1 VSNNILPTLRLLNSA
16 SLVGFSGGLRLYL
29 AFLLVGLTPD
39 IILVIASC
47 LIIYATYQLD
57 RSLENKEDQINH
69 PEFYGA
75 NMKAGVVASGVCA
88 VTGAVLFFSKH
99 LISPPLFPF
108 FVGILYSR
116 GIPLGRSTI
125 KLKGGCGIKNLV
137 IGISWGGTIGLII
150 AALALPAAALII
162 GLYFGMKLFI
172 NSTIFDLK
180 DIEGDLAAGIRTLPV
195 VLGESRLRYFLMA
208 LCLVQHALLIISM
221 ATGLLA
227 SFWILPAYSFCAS
240 TLVICCYSS
249 TWESSPT
256 WLKKKF
262 RILAINYEPII
273 LVALSWFLLA

>member
-1 VSNNILPTLRLLNSA
+1 VSDTILPTLRLLNSA

-29 AFLLVGLTPD
+29 AFLLAGITPD
-39 IILVIASC
+39 IVLVIASC

-69 PEFYGA
+69 PEFCGA
-75 NMKAGVVASGVCA
+75 TMKAGIVASGACA
-88 VTGAVLFFSKH
+88 VMGAGLFFSKH

-108 FVGILYSR
+108 LVGILYSR

-150 AALALPAAALII
+150 AAMAQPAAALII

-208 LCLVQHALLIISM
+208 LCLVQHALLILAM
-221 ATGLLA
+221 ATSLLA

-273 LVALSWFLLA
+273 LVALSLFLLV